1 MSMELCP
8 TRHSR
13 AWEPRYN
20 HIGIKTVSSRLLQR
34 MARMEADRHGLKL
47 KKNEKVWLFRV
58 SMLYHTNHRKKKL
71 LVLPAEICFLSS
83 SHLYR
88 SILCVDTGTK

>member
-20 HIGIKTVSSRLLQR
+20 HIGIKTVSSRLLQQ

-58 SMLYHTNHRKKKL
+58 SMLYDTNHW
-71 LVLPAEICFLSS
+71 LVLPREICFLSS